1 MDKKTS
7 LKFSWDQGGT
17 CTYKAKAFPR
27 FFLVLGFFAVKRDTD
42 TDTDPSVKRAGLCSK
57 FIPDQTGEGLCDSVL
72 LCGWLHA
79 SWVSLKSKKLLGVSK
94 SGEQTKYHLFPMFIF
109 LYSNFEARTVV
120 EQRRRRFAVAR
131 VSSFNPVIKEGDALC
146 FFLERERERMLQH
159 QDIETKMTTVAIN
172 GCYLNHVKSSEAERE
187 TVGQKLM
194 DETADCSSFFNELF
208 NFPVEDVE
216 DVLPPAT
223 CESFPSIRSAT
234 QSDQIS
240 CSGPIFSSNSSTD
253 LSAELSLPYEDIVQL
268 EWLSNFVEDS
278 FAGDGLTITAK
289 FEAPKMDCT
298 EPAHPW
304 FHTSCSVSVLDSSS
318 SSTSCSRSSQNR
330 LPRSPDGAGSSTV
343 GPRGRARSK
352 RPRPATFSPWPAIE
366 ILPLTTDLIVP
377 TVISP
382 VSSSESDS
390 ATKSRPVK
398 PPKKKIKSAQSP
410 NPAAVQPVRKCLH
423 CGITKTPQW
432 RAGPMGPKTLCNA
445 CGVRYKSGRLF
456 PEYRPAASP
465 TFIPALHSNSHKKV
479 LEMRSRG
486 EGEDRP
492 AVAIDCS
499 I

>member
-1 MDKKTS
+1 
-7 LKFSWDQGGT
+7 
-17 CTYKAKAFPR
+17 
-27 FFLVLGFFAVKRDTD
+27 
-42 TDTDPSVKRAGLCSK
+42 
-57 FIPDQTGEGLCDSVL
+57 
-72 LCGWLHA
+72 
-79 SWVSLKSKKLLGVSK
+79 
-94 SGEQTKYHLFPMFIF
+94 
-109 LYSNFEARTVV
+109 
-120 EQRRRRFAVAR
+120 
-131 VSSFNPVIKEGDALC
+131 
-146 FFLERERERMLQH
+146 
-159 QDIETKMTTVAIN
+159 
-172 GCYLNHVKSSEAERE
+172 
-187 TVGQKLM
+187 M

-223 CESFPSIRSAT
+223 CESFPSIRLAT

-289 FEAPKMDCT
+289 LEAPKMDCT